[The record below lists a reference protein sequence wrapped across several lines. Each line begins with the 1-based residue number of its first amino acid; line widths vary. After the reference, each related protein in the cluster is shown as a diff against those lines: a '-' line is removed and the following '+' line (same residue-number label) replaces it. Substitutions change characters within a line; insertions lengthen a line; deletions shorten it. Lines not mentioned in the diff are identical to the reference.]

1 MAVPI
6 LMYGSENESLSRSD
20 KRKIDVAE
28 MRFLRPKAG
37 YTLLD
42 KKRSSDIREQ
52 FGIFNINYKL
62 TQYKLEGISVYQ
74 RMVDKRLPN
83 SILNYKPEGRRNI
96 GRP

>member
-37 YTLLD
+37 YTLWD
-42 KKRSSDIREQ
+42 KNRSSDIRKQ
-52 FGIFNINYKL
+52 LGIFNINEKF
-62 TQYKLEGISVYQ
+62 TQHKINWREYIQ
-74 RMVDKRLPN
+74 IMDDIRLPKTN
-83 SILNYKPEGRRNI
+83 FKLQT
-96 GRP
+96 